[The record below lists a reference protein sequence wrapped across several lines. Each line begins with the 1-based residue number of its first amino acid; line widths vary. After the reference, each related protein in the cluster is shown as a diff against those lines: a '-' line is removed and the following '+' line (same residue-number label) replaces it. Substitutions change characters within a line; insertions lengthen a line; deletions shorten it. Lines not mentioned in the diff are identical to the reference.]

1 MKGHVEAA
9 AGYHCDGCSAAE
21 PEYRCGPCDFD
32 LCAACWSGFCGRGE
46 GSLVLLRLIA
56 FQWPVLICYAAT
68 CLRHRTGEALDAGWG
83 FRCQLFPA
91 SKGNAVGAL
100 SAHSALTTRQRPSLL
115 SANSMQM

>member
-1 MKGHVEAA
+1 
-9 AGYHCDGCSAAE
+9 
-21 PEYRCGPCDFD
+21 
-32 LCAACWSGFCGRGE
+32 
-46 GSLVLLRLIA
+46 VLLRLIA

-100 SAHSALTTRQRPSLL
+100 Y
-115 SANSMQM
+115 